1 MRGAI
6 IEQLYSVFHGYRR
19 RRVRGAIVEQLYSE
33 CFVFTDVDECEVP
46 SLNNCTQC
54 FMFTDVD
61 ECEVPS
67 LNNCTQSVS
76 CLQT

>member
-1 MRGAI
+1 M
-6 IEQLYSVFHGYRR
+6 
-19 RRVRGAIVEQLYSE
+19 
-33 CFVFTDVDECEVP
+33 FTDVDECEVP

-67 LNNCTQSVS
+67 LNKCTQSVS
-76 CLQT
+76 CLQS